1 MSRENYYPA
10 SGIEDNIGSAMR
22 RHFYYYNIM
31 DGNLFEAFD
40 SFGGLRGKEVLVVG
54 SNIPWYESNCVVRG
68 AKTTTL
74 EYLPRF
80 YDHPSMSNVMV
91 GEQLNKLLQAGKLFH
106 TILCISSIEHDG
118 LGRCGGPTPNF
129 TTKLQYHIT
138 RFRYGDPINPTA
150 DLETMQR
157 MKGMLVRGGLLY
169 ISFPVGRDAV
179 VWTACRVYG
188 KARIPLLFKGWT
200 LLGAFGAQP
209 GVYEQVANIHTQP
222 VFVLRNDGVDNIVLP

>member
-1 MSRENYYPA
+1 LSRESYVSA
-10 SGIEDNIGSAMR
+10 AVIEDNIGSAMR

-40 SFGGLRGKEVLVVG
+40 VFGGLANKDVLVIG

-91 GEQLNKLLQAGKLFH
+91 GSQLNDMLERGKLH
-106 TILCISSIEHDG
+106 DTILCISSIEHDG
-118 LGRCGGPTPNF
+118 LGR
-129 TTKLQYHIT
+129 
-138 RFRYGDPINPTA
+138 YGDPINPNA
-150 DLETMQR
+150 DLETMHR
-157 MKGMLVRGGLLY
+157 MKSMLVRGGLLY

-188 KARIPLLFKGWT
+188 QLRIPLLFKGWT
-200 LLGAFGAQP
+200 LLGVFGAQE
-209 GVYEQVANIHTQP
+209 GVYEQVASIHTQP
-222 VFVLRNDGVDNIVLP
+222 VFVLRND